1 MSVPTTTPQDRQY
14 VDDRAQ
20 ERIPDA
26 ELWRFEARPT
36 RLPRYEEQDLPLLL
50 HDLRRTPT

>member
-1 MSVPTTTPQDRQY
+1 MSTTVR
-14 VDDRAQ
+14 RA
-20 ERIPDA
+20 IPDA

-50 HDLRRTPT
+50 HDLRRTHT